1 MNHPLDQITADEI
14 NTAVELCRSSESVMD
29 DALFV
34 NISLVE
40 PDKEFVRN
48 FKEGDDCP
56 RNLKIRGIDSQP
68 DGGFV
73 AILDVVAKKIAKVD
87 RVPNEAQVS
96 YSMAE
101 VFAAQELTKADERYQ
116 EALKKRDITD
126 LDLVQIDPWPAGGI
140 VHESIEPGHRA
151 LKTISFLREDETDN
165 AYAKPI
171 TGVISHIDLTL
182 QKVTHVEDHGVFRCL
197 KRTPGT
203 MQTLNQ
209 SSEINLR
216 RLISLNQMDR
226 VLKLMEISS
235 VGKDGRSE
243 SL

>member
-182 QKVTHVEDHGVFRCL
+182 QKVTHVEDHGVVPMPKAHAR
-197 KRTPGT
+197 
-203 MQTLNQ
+203 
-209 SSEINLR
+209 
-216 RLISLNQMDR
+216 
-226 VLKLMEISS
+226 
-235 VGKDGRSE
+235 
-243 SL
+243 